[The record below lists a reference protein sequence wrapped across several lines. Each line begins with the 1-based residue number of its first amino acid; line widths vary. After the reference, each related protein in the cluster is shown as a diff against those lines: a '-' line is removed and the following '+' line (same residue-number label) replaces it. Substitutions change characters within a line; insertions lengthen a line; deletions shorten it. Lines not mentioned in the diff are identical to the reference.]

1 MLLKQPSVKSGKM
14 RMTTFM
20 GKTQRESGRDK
31 SQKHQT
37 KYSGL
42 KGGNQMLAYR
52 METRPKA

>member
-1 MLLKQPSVKSGKM
+1 
-14 RMTTFM
+14 MTTFM